1 MIFLFHNFLMIS
13 ILPCKTERD
22 MTGDTAKVKKDELHL
37 KIDEKIDKYEATL
50 FGIAYLR
57 LENRQDA
64 EDVVQETFY
73 RYLLHLKSG
82 RDFADEEHEK
92 AWLLKVAVN
101 RCRKYRRSAWVRHR
115 AEEPL
120 EEQLEHLSAHGAK
133 EHSQKAAESGDGYLA
148 APEDEVLRKENG
160 ELVLSAVMALPV
172 KYRDVIHLFYYEGMS
187 VREMGALLGRKES
200 TVTSQLT
207 RGRELLRE
215 SLKEEFDFA

>member
-1 MIFLFHNFLMIS
+1 MQ
-13 ILPCKTERD
+13 
-22 MTGDTAKVKKDELHL
+22 LHL
-37 KIDEKIDKYEATL
+37 KIDEKIDRYEAML

-64 EDVVQETFY
+64 EDAVQETFY
-73 RYLLHLKSG
+73 RYFLHLKSG

-92 AWLLKVAVN
+92 AWLIKVVVN
-101 RCRKYRRSAWVRHR
+101 CCRKYRRSAWARHR
-115 AEEPL
+115 SETPLDDQAENPF
-120 EEQLEHLSAHGAK
+120 AHGAG
-133 EHSQKAAESGDGYLA
+133 EHSRKTAESGNGYPA
-148 APEDEVLRKENG
+148 VPEDEVLRRENG
-160 ELVLSAVMALPV
+160 AKVLSAVMALPV

-187 VREMGALLGRKES
+187 VREVGAMLGRKES

>member
-1 MIFLFHNFLMIS
+1 MAE
-13 ILPCKTERD
+13 ERA
-22 MTGDTAKVKKDELHL
+22 GEKAGIKEDELHL
-37 KIDEKIDKYEATL
+37 KIEEKIAGYEAML

-73 RYLLHLKSG
+73 RYLLHLKSR

-92 AWLLKVAVN
+92 AWLIKVTVN
-101 RCRKYRRSAWVRHR
+101 RCRKYWRSAWTRHR
-115 AEEPL
+115 AEEPHQ
-120 EEQLEHLSAHGAK
+120 EAVPGS
-133 EHSQKAAESGDGYLA
+133 ESA
-148 APEDEVLRKENG
+148 APLEDEVLRRERG
-160 ELVLSAVMALPV
+160 EEVLSAVMSLPV
-172 KYRDVIHLFYYEGMS
+172 KYRDVIHLYYYAGMS
-187 VREMGALLGRKES
+187 VREMGVLLGRKES

>member
-1 MIFLFHNFLMIS
+1 MAEF
-13 ILPCKTERD
+13 E
-22 MTGDTAKVKKDELHL
+22 KDELHL
-37 KIDEKIDKYEATL
+37 KIDEKIDRYERML

-57 LENRQDA
+57 LEHRQDA
-64 EDVVQETFY
+64 EDAVQETFY
-73 RYLLHLKSG
+73 RYLLHLRSG

-92 AWLLKVAVN
+92 AWLIKVMVN

-115 AEEPL
+115 AAEPL
-120 EEQLEHLSAHGAK
+120 EDQLENPLVRRGL
-133 EHSQKAAESGDGYLA
+133 EPSQNTAEAAGGQAAPPEEEMLRRESG
-148 APEDEVLRKENG
+148 EQI
-160 ELVLSAVMALPV
+160 LSAVRALPV

-187 VREMGALLGRKES
+187 VREMGVLLGRKES